1 MRRFVLAFAV
11 LAVPFA
17 VAAQTAPQ
25 QAQTT
30 PAPTPVDAGQPTQQ
44 GTALQQPQTL
54 TTQTTTQGGQVGEH
68 VSSMTPEHA
77 LMHGAL
83 FGECVSQF
91 AITGECPHDEEE

>member
-1 MRRFVLAFAV
+1 MRRFVLALAV

-25 QAQTT
+25 PQPTA
-30 PAPTPVDAGQPTQQ
+30 APTPVDAGQPTQQ

-54 TTQTTTQGGQVGEH
+54 ATQTTTQGGQVGEH